1 MGKLEA
7 VFAALG
13 SRKILGIIMMLAA
26 SVFKDIPPEWLS
38 QGPDVVANLAVAV
51 GALLALFGNGAK
63 SNADSKAQAPAAT
76 AASDMK
82 QPPEGYSWVLVQK
95 EAVK

>member
-63 SNADSKAQAPAAT
+63 ANAEAKASPAV